1 MPQQKRS
8 GSSQGKRSSSTSK
21 STTRKSSSS
30 GGSTSRSASSRAGG
44 SRSTSAR
51 SSGARAGG
59 SRTSQSRS
67 ASSAGGR
74 NQQQREEAALANL
87 SALRA
92 TLAEGVVITGER
104 LQEAMDDAVRRGKV
118 TADDAQDI
126 VTRLVNSG
134 RQQTR
139 DLLDEIEQLLTRGRD
154 TIEDTAR
161 TAAGRARKAPGTD
174 RVLKEVDRARRAA
187 GLGPSFPITDYE
199 NLTAAQVT
207 DRLDELS
214 PAELRKVRDH
224 EKRNANRKSVL
235 NSINQKLG

>member
-21 STTRKSSSS
+21 STPRKSSSS
-30 GGSTSRSASSRAGG
+30 GGSRSGQSR
-44 SRSTSAR
+44 SAR
-51 SSGARAGG
+51 SSP
-59 SRTSQSRS
+59 
-67 ASSAGGR
+67 SSAGSGGR
-74 NQQQREEAALANL
+74 SQEQREDAVLANL
-87 SALRA
+87 SALRE

-126 VTRLVNSG
+126 VTRLVNAG

-139 DLLDEIEQLLTRGRD
+139 DLLDEVEQLLTRGRG

-187 GLGPSFPITDYE
+187 GLGQSFPITDYE

-207 DRLDELS
+207 GRLDGLS

-235 NSINQKLG
+235 AAVEKQLA

>member
-8 GSSQGKRSSSTSK
+8 GSTQGKRSSSTSK
-21 STTRKSSSS
+21 STARKKSSS
-30 GGSTSRSASSRAGG
+30 GGGSRAGS
-44 SRSTSAR
+44 SRSTTSGSGR
-51 SSGARAGG
+51 SGSGAR
-59 SRTSQSRS
+59 T
-67 ASSAGGR
+67 
-74 NQQQREEAALANL
+74 QQHRDEAATANL
-87 SALRA
+87 SALRE

-126 VTRLVNSG
+126 VARLVNSG

-139 DLLDEIEQLLTRGRD
+139 DLLDEIEQLLTRGRG

-161 TAAGRARKAPGTD
+161 TAADRARKAPGTD
-174 RVLKEVDRARRAA
+174 RVLKEVDRARRVA

-199 NLTAAQVT
+199 NLTAVQVT

-214 PAELRKVRDH
+214 HAELRKVRDH
-224 EKRNANRKSVL
+224 EKRNANRKTVL
-235 NSINQKLG
+235 AAVEKQLA

>member
-8 GSSQGKRSSSTSK
+8 GSTQGKRSSSTSK
-21 STTRKSSSS
+21 STARKKSSS
-30 GGSTSRSASSRAGG
+30 GGGSRASQSRAGS
-44 SRSTSAR
+44 SRSTTSGSGR
-51 SSGARAGG
+51 SGSGAR
-59 SRTSQSRS
+59 T
-67 ASSAGGR
+67 
-74 NQQQREEAALANL
+74 QQHRDEAATANL
-87 SALRA
+87 SALRE

-126 VTRLVNSG
+126 VARLVNSG

-224 EKRNANRKSVL
+224 EKRNANRKTVL
-235 NSINQKLG
+235 AAVEKQLA

>member
-8 GSSQGKRSSSTSK
+8 GSTQGKRSSSTSK
-21 STTRKSSSS
+21 STARKKSSS
-30 GGSTSRSASSRAGG
+30 GGGSRASQSRAGSSRGTTSG
-44 SRSTSAR
+44 SGSGS
-51 SSGARAGG
+51 SGSGAR
-59 SRTSQSRS
+59 T
-67 ASSAGGR
+67 
-74 NQQQREEAALANL
+74 QQHRDEAATANL
-87 SALRA
+87 SALRE

-126 VTRLVNSG
+126 VARLVNSG

-139 DLLDEIEQLLTRGRD
+139 DLLDEIEQLLTRGRG
-154 TIEDTAR
+154 TIEGTAR
-161 TAAGRARKAPGTD
+161 TAADRARKAPGTD
-174 RVLKEVDRARRAA
+174 RVLKEVDRARRVA

-214 PAELRKVRDH
+214 HAELRKVRDH
-224 EKRNANRKSVL
+224 EKRNANRKTVL
-235 NSINQKLG
+235 AAVEKQLA

>member
-139 DLLDEIEQLLTRGRD
+139 DLLEEIEQLLTRGRD

-224 EKRNANRKSVL
+224 EKRNANRKTVL
-235 NSINQKLG
+235 AAVEKQLA

>member
-8 GSSQGKRSSSTSK
+8 GSSQGKRSSSTAK
-21 STTRKSSSS
+21 STARK
-30 GGSTSRSASSRAGG
+30 
-44 SRSTSAR
+44 
-51 SSGARAGG
+51 
-59 SRTSQSRS
+59 
-67 ASSAGGR
+67 SSAGGGSTR
-74 NQQQREEAALANL
+74 SGSSQSGGSERDQQQQRDEALLTNL
-87 SALRA
+87 SALRE
-92 TLAEGVVITGER
+92 TLAEGVVITAER
-104 LQEAMDDAVRRGKV
+104 LQETMDDAVRRGRV

-126 VTRLVNSG
+126 VTRVVSSG

-139 DLLDEIEQLLTRGRD
+139 DLLDEIEVLLTRGRG

-161 TAAGRARKAPGTD
+161 TAAGRARRAPGSD

-207 DRLDELS
+207 TRLDDLS

-224 EKRNANRKSVL
+224 EKRNANRKTVL
-235 NSINQKLG
+235 AAVEKQLA

>member
-30 GGSTSRSASSRAGG
+30 GGSTSRAAPSRTGG
-44 SRSTSAR
+44 SRSTSGRA
-51 SSGARAGG
+51 SGARAGG

-67 ASSAGGR
+67 SGGSGGR
-74 NQQQREEAALANL
+74 NQQQREDAVVANL
-87 SALRA
+87 SALRE

-126 VTRLVNSG
+126 VTRLVHTG

-187 GLGPSFPITDYE
+187 GLGPTFPITDYE

-214 PAELRKVRDH
+214 PAELRKVGDH
-224 EKRNANRKSVL
+224 EKRNANRKTVL
-235 NSINQKLG
+235 AAVEKQLA

>member
-1 MPQQKRS
+1 M
-8 GSSQGKRSSSTSK
+8 
-21 STTRKSSSS
+21 
-30 GGSTSRSASSRAGG
+30 
-44 SRSTSAR
+44 
-51 SSGARAGG
+51 
-59 SRTSQSRS
+59 
-67 ASSAGGR
+67 
-74 NQQQREEAALANL
+74 ANL
-87 SALRA
+87 SALRE

-139 DLLDEIEQLLTRGRD
+139 DLLDEIEALLTRGRD

-214 PAELRKVRDH
+214 HAELRKIRDH
-224 EKRNANRKSVL
+224 EKRNANRKTVL
-235 NSINQKLG
+235 AAVEKQLA

>member
-8 GSSQGKRSSSTSK
+8 GSSQGKRSSSTAK
-21 STTRKSSSS
+21 STARK
-30 GGSTSRSASSRAGG
+30 
-44 SRSTSAR
+44 
-51 SSGARAGG
+51 
-59 SRTSQSRS
+59 
-67 ASSAGGR
+67 SSAGGGSTR
-74 NQQQREEAALANL
+74 SGSSQSGGSERDQQQQRDEALLTNL
-87 SALRA
+87 SALRE

-104 LQEAMDDAVRRGKV
+104 LQEAMDDAVRRGRV

-126 VTRLVNSG
+126 VTRVVNSG

-139 DLLDEIEQLLTRGRD
+139 DLLDEIEVLLTRGRG

-161 TAAGRARKAPGTD
+161 TAAGRARSAPGSD

-207 DRLDELS
+207 TRLDDLS

-235 NSINQKLG
+235 AAVEKKLP

>member
-1 MPQQKRS
+1 MPQQRRT

-21 STTRKSSSS
+21 STTRKSTS
-30 GGSTSRSASSRAGG
+30 GSGSTSR
-44 SRSTSAR
+44 SAR

-59 SRTSQSRS
+59 SRPSQSRS
-67 ASSAGGR
+67 GGSSRGSGSSSGGSSGR
-74 NQQQREEAALANL
+74 NQQQREEAVLANL
-87 SALRA
+87 SALRE

-126 VTRLVNSG
+126 VTRLVNAG

-139 DLLDEIEQLLTRGRD
+139 DLLDEIEQLLTRGRG

-161 TAAGRARKAPGTD
+161 TAAERARKAPGTD

-207 DRLDELS
+207 GRLDELS
-214 PAELRKVRDH
+214 PAELRKVREH
-224 EKRNANRKSVL
+224 EKRNANRKGVL
-235 NSINQKLG
+235 AAVEKQLA

>member
-1 MPQQKRS
+1 
-8 GSSQGKRSSSTSK
+8 
-21 STTRKSSSS
+21 
-30 GGSTSRSASSRAGG
+30 
-44 SRSTSAR
+44 
-51 SSGARAGG
+51 
-59 SRTSQSRS
+59 
-67 ASSAGGR
+67 
-74 NQQQREEAALANL
+74 LVANL
-87 SALRA
+87 SALRQ
-92 TLAEGVVITGER
+92 TLAEGVIISSGR
-104 LQEAMDDAVRRGKV
+104 IQDAMDDAVRRGKV

-139 DLLDEIEQLLTRGRD
+139 DLLDEIEALVIRGRG

-199 NLTAAQVT
+199 NLTAAEVT
-207 DRLDELS
+207 GRLDQLS

-224 EKRNANRKSVL
+224 EKRNANRKTVL
-235 NSINQKLG
+235 EAVEKQLA

>member
-8 GSSQGKRSSSTSK
+8 GSTQGKRSSSTSK
-21 STTRKSSSS
+21 STARKKSSS
-30 GGSTSRSASSRAGG
+30 GGGSRASQSRAGS
-44 SRSTSAR
+44 SRSTTSGSGR
-51 SSGARAGG
+51 SGSGAR
-59 SRTSQSRS
+59 T
-67 ASSAGGR
+67 
-74 NQQQREEAALANL
+74 QQHRDEAATANL
-87 SALRA
+87 SALRE

-126 VTRLVNSG
+126 VARLVNSG

-174 RVLKEVDRARRAA
+174 RVLKEVDRARRVA
-187 GLGPSFPITDYE
+187 GLGPTFPITDYE

-214 PAELRKVRDH
+214 HAELRKVRDH
-224 EKRNANRKSVL
+224 EKRNANRKTVL
-235 NSINQKLG
+235 AAVEKQLA

>member
-8 GSSQGKRSSSTSK
+8 GSTQGKRSSSTSK
-21 STTRKSSSS
+21 STARKKSSS
-30 GGSTSRSASSRAGG
+30 GGGSRASQSRAGS
-44 SRSTSAR
+44 SRSTTSGSGR
-51 SSGARAGG
+51 SGSGAR
-59 SRTSQSRS
+59 T
-67 ASSAGGR
+67 
-74 NQQQREEAALANL
+74 QQHRDEAATANL
-87 SALRA
+87 SALRE

-126 VTRLVNSG
+126 VARLVNSG

-139 DLLDEIEQLLTRGRD
+139 DLLDEIEQLLTRGRG
-154 TIEDTAR
+154 TIEGTAR
-161 TAAGRARKAPGTD
+161 TAADRARKAPGTD
-174 RVLKEVDRARRAA
+174 RVLKEVDRARRVA

-214 PAELRKVRDH
+214 HAELRKVRDH
-224 EKRNANRKSVL
+224 EKRNANRKTVL
-235 NSINQKLG
+235 AAVEKQLA

>member
-8 GSSQGKRSSSTSK
+8 GSTQGKRSSSTSK
-21 STTRKSSSS
+21 STARKKSSS
-30 GGSTSRSASSRAGG
+30 GGGSRASQSRAGS
-44 SRSTSAR
+44 SRSTTSGSGR
-51 SSGARAGG
+51 SGSGAR
-59 SRTSQSRS
+59 T
-67 ASSAGGR
+67 
-74 NQQQREEAALANL
+74 QQHRDEAATANL
-87 SALRA
+87 SALRE

-126 VTRLVNSG
+126 VARLVNSG

-139 DLLDEIEQLLTRGRD
+139 DLLDEIEQLLTRGRG
-154 TIEDTAR
+154 TIEGTAR

-174 RVLKEVDRARRAA
+174 RVLKEVDRARRVA

-214 PAELRKVRDH
+214 HAELRKVRDH
-224 EKRNANRKSVL
+224 EKRNANRKTVL
-235 NSINQKLG
+235 AAVEKQLV

>member
-8 GSSQGKRSSSTSK
+8 GSTQGKRSSSTSK
-21 STTRKSSSS
+21 STARKKSSS
-30 GGSTSRSASSRAGG
+30 GGGSRASQSRAGS
-44 SRSTSAR
+44 SRSTTTSG
-51 SSGARAGG
+51 SGSGSGAR
-59 SRTSQSRS
+59 T
-67 ASSAGGR
+67 
-74 NQQQREEAALANL
+74 QQHRDEAATANL
-87 SALRA
+87 SALRE

-126 VTRLVNSG
+126 VARLVNSG

-139 DLLDEIEQLLTRGRD
+139 DLLDEIEQLLTRGRG

-161 TAAGRARKAPGTD
+161 TAADRARKAPGTD
-174 RVLKEVDRARRAA
+174 RVLKEVDRARRVA

-214 PAELRKVRDH
+214 HAELRRVRDH
-224 EKRNANRKSVL
+224 EKRNANRKTVL
-235 NSINQKLG
+235 AAVEKQLA

>member
-1 MPQQKRS
+1 MPQQKRT
-8 GSSQGKRSSSTSK
+8 GSSQGKRSSSSAKSTARKSSSGGK
-21 STTRKSSSS
+21 STTRKSSS
-30 GGSTSRSASSRAGG
+30 
-44 SRSTSAR
+44 
-51 SSGARAGG
+51 GAP
-59 SRTSQSRS
+59 SEQQS
-67 ASSAGGR
+67 
-74 NQQQREEAALANL
+74 EEALVANL
-87 SALRA
+87 SALRQ
-92 TLAEGVVITGER
+92 TLAEGVIISSGR
-104 LQEAMDDAVRRGKV
+104 IQDAMDDAVRRGKV

-139 DLLDEIEQLLTRGRD
+139 DLLDEIEALVIRGRG

-199 NLTAAQVT
+199 NLTAAEVT
-207 DRLDELS
+207 GRLDQLS

-224 EKRNANRKSVL
+224 EKRNANRKTVL
-235 NSINQKLG
+235 EAVEKQLA

>member
-1 MPQQKRS
+1 MPQQKRT
-8 GSSQGKRSSSTSK
+8 GSSQGKRSSSSTKSTTRKPSSGGK
-21 STTRKSSSS
+21 STTRKSSS
-30 GGSTSRSASSRAGG
+30 GGKSTTRKSSSKAP
-44 SRSTSAR
+44 SEQ
-51 SSGARAGG
+51 
-59 SRTSQSRS
+59 QS
-67 ASSAGGR
+67 
-74 NQQQREEAALANL
+74 EEALVANL
-87 SALRA
+87 SALRQ
-92 TLAEGVVITGER
+92 TLAEGVIISSGR
-104 LQEAMDDAVRRGKV
+104 IQDAMDDAVRRGKV

-139 DLLDEIEQLLTRGRD
+139 DLLDEIEALVIRGRG

-199 NLTAAQVT
+199 NLTAAEVT
-207 DRLDELS
+207 GRLDQLS

-224 EKRNANRKSVL
+224 EKRNANRKTVL
-235 NSINQKLG
+235 EAVEKQLA

>member
-8 GSSQGKRSSSTSK
+8 GSTQGKRSSSTSK
-21 STTRKSSSS
+21 STARKKSSS
-30 GGSTSRSASSRAGG
+30 GGGSRASQSRAGS
-44 SRSTSAR
+44 SRSTTTSG
-51 SSGARAGG
+51 SGSGSGAR
-59 SRTSQSRS
+59 T
-67 ASSAGGR
+67 
-74 NQQQREEAALANL
+74 QQHRDEAATANL
-87 SALRA
+87 SALRE

-126 VTRLVNSG
+126 VARLVNSG

-139 DLLDEIEQLLTRGRD
+139 DLLDEIEQLLTRGRG

-161 TAAGRARKAPGTD
+161 TAADRARKAPGTD
-174 RVLKEVDRARRAA
+174 RVLKEVDRARRVA

-214 PAELRKVRDH
+214 HAELRRVRDH
-224 EKRNANRKSVL
+224 EKRNANRKTVL
-235 NSINQKLG
+235 AAVEKHLA

>member
-8 GSSQGKRSSSTSK
+8 GSSQGTRSSSTST
-21 STTRKSSSS
+21 STTRKSSS
-30 GGSTSRSASSRAGG
+30 GGS
-44 SRSTSAR
+44 
-51 SSGARAGG
+51 
-59 SRTSQSRS
+59 
-67 ASSAGGR
+67 SSAGGR
-74 NQQQREEAALANL
+74 NQQQREEAVLANL
-87 SALRA
+87 SALRE
-92 TLAEGVVITGER
+92 TLAEGVVITAER

-126 VTRLVNSG
+126 VTRVVNSG

-161 TAAGRARKAPGTD
+161 TAADRARKAPGTD

-199 NLTAAQVT
+199 SLTAAQVT
-207 DRLDELS
+207 GRLDELS

-224 EKRNANRKSVL
+224 EKRNANRKTVL
-235 NSINQKLG
+235 AAVEKQLA